1 MIDPLVTAWI
11 EAGNRELL
19 SHRVHFTLCAY
30 VICNVRT
37 YIRRT
42 YRTYIMKSS
51 HDRSLRL
58 AGPATSTIDGLHAC
72 VFDSLQGVCE
82 IKKLAT

>member
-30 VICNVRT
+30 VICNVRI

-42 YRTYIMKSS
+42 YIMNSS

-58 AGPATSTIDGLHAC
+58 AGPATSTIDGLHAY